1 MQEQIVSTVQRL
13 LALKPREVLEIGCG
27 TGLLLFKIAPQC
39 KRYVATDFSH
49 NVIRMLRAQV
59 KEKKLAHVELE
70 ERQADQFAGFAP
82 ESFDLVILN
91 STVQYFPG
99 IEYLLDVLDK
109 AVTVV
114 RRGGVIQ
121 VGDVRNLA
129 LLKAYHLSVQ
139 RFQSAEGMRV
149 DKFAEQIEGRI
160 QSEKE
165 LLVHPSFFA
174 ALKERYPRLGHIS
187 IQLRRGRH
195 HNELTRFR
203 YDAFLISMSYLHS
216 REKQ

>member
-1 MQEQIVSTVQRL
+1 
-13 LALKPREVLEIGCG
+13 
-27 TGLLLFKIAPQC
+27 FNIAPQC
-39 KRYVATDFSH
+39 KRYVATDFSQ

-59 KEKKLAHVELE
+59 KAGNLDHVELE
-70 ERQADQFAGFAP
+70 ERLADQLDGFAP

-99 IEYLLDVLDK
+99 IEYLMNVLDQ

-139 RFQSAEGMRV
+139 RFQSPGEMRV
-149 DKFAEQIEGRI
+149 DKFAEQI
-160 QSEKE
+160 
-165 LLVHPSFFA
+165 
-174 ALKERYPRLGHIS
+174 
-187 IQLRRGRH
+187 
-195 HNELTRFR
+195 
-203 YDAFLISMSYLHS
+203 
-216 REKQ
+216 